1 MKILVAGMGNVLRRD
16 DGFGVETA
24 KTLCD
29 RDLPEGV
36 VVLDVGTGG
45 IHLVQALLDGY
56 DALIV
61 LDTVDRGAEPGAVFV
76 LEPEVPGL
84 ESYGERER
92 HEMLVDM
99 HYTVP
104 SRAMILA
111 RALNSLPGRV
121 WIVGCQ
127 PLEIDALGI
136 GLSRPVQAA
145 VAEAAARVE
154 TLIAAVARELDPTPA
169 DHRATGDETPRATT
183 DPRR

>member
-1 MKILVAGMGNVLRRD
+1 MKVLVAGMGNVLHRD

-24 KTLCD
+24 KALCE
-29 RDLPEGV
+29 RNLPEGV
-36 VVLDVGTGG
+36 TVLDVGTGG

-61 LDTVDRGAEPGAVFV
+61 LDAVDRGAEPGTVFV

-84 ESYGERER
+84 DSYSERER
-92 HEMLVDM
+92 HDLLVDM

-111 RALNSLPGRV
+111 RALDSLPGRV

-127 PLEIDALGI
+127 PHEVDALGI
-136 GLSRPVQAA
+136 GLSRPVQDA
-145 VAEAAARVE
+145 VAEAAERVE
-154 TLIAAVARELDPTPA
+154 KLLGAVALELDAAAAEHGGAGSLKRSRP
-169 DHRATGDETPRATT
+169 
-183 DPRR
+183 